1 MMVLWNMRHLPPT
14 RALDDPLFEDKRAS
28 FTEELVKLLC
38 LRHLQHQL
46 QQDFPTRQ
54 AAAQLREFKR
64 RHETASARSMQYNVS
79 QYLEPKRSQDME
91 HMVGAIRI
99 MLEADTPEND
109 LSWMQTLVTGP
120 LPSQSLLLQA
130 MQKAIYEGMQPTVG
144 PRSANMVAG
153 LATELAGNTLY
164 LRSMR
169 LLWPLVKADK
179 QLQLQQW
186 IISYRTTL
194 GDEAQAEPA
203 SSSSSRGPVH

>member
-1 MMVLWNMRHLPPT
+1 
-14 RALDDPLFEDKRAS
+14 
-28 FTEELVKLLC
+28 
-38 LRHLQHQL
+38 
-46 QQDFPTRQ
+46 
-54 AAAQLREFKR
+54 
-64 RHETASARSMQYNVS
+64 
-79 QYLEPKRSQDME
+79 
-91 HMVGAIRI
+91 MVGAIRI

-130 MQKAIYEGMQPTVG
+130 MQKAIYEGMQPTLG

-203 SSSSSRGPVH
+203 MAALDDQDQQKTEKARFARETGSNPILRQTAAPQ